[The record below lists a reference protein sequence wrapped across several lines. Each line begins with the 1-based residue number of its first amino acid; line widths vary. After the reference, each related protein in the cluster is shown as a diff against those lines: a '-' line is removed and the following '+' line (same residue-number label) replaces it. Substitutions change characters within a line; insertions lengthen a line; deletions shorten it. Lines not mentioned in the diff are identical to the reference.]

1 MVDFHHFI
9 LTKSI
14 KKYKIKCQK
23 KGKRQKKRSICF
35 PTQIIFCLNDVYM
48 ILLFSEKINN
58 FKKIF
63 KKYEETMDF
72 NFIKCPNC
80 NSDDLIKWGNY
91 KRNIK
96 YINEK
101 IEKKIITIKR
111 VKCKKCGK
119 THALLPLY
127 IVPYK
132 ISLLDVILNSFND
145 IKDIT
150 IDIPFDTIIK
160 WKKDFNKFIP
170 YLKTMFNNISK
181 VEIIE
186 ALKKNIFKY
195 YKLFY
200 DINKKILMM
209 IHKGIYNMAYF

>member
-1 MVDFHHFI
+1 
-9 LTKSI
+9 
-14 KKYKIKCQK
+14 
-23 KGKRQKKRSICF
+23 
-35 PTQIIFCLNDVYM
+35 M

-101 IEKKIITIKR
+101 LEKKIITIKR

-150 IDIPFDTIIK
+150 IDITIDIPFDTIIK

-181 VEIIE
+181 IEIIE